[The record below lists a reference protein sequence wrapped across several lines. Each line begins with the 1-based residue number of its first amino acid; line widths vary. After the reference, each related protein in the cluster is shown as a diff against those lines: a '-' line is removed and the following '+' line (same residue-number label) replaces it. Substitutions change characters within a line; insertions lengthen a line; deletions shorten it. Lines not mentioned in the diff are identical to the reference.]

1 MPWLRVNLERL
12 HCVCGVKVWNREL
25 SPNFGNAILP
35 SLPLHSFPLPHPTLL
50 YIPLILSLPPSLSG
64 RPFKALTVMLPLQL
78 SVHLI
83 HCLITRAE
91 INQRFQA
98 IRFEVSESIADLQSD
113 RSLCAEQIG
122 VLLAGAVQ
130 YYPCNQGGVL
140 VTDRSRL
147 FMVGQYVQ
155 LRMFASSSTSKP
167 IIHTIE
173 VEVHG
178 Y

>member
-1 MPWLRVNLERL
+1 M
-12 HCVCGVKVWNREL
+12 CGVKVWNRKL
-25 SPNFGNAILP
+25 TPNFGNVILP
-35 SLPLHSFPLPHPTLL
+35 SLPFHSFPLSPILPPLS
-50 YIPLILSLPPSLSG
+50 IPLILSLPPSLSG
-64 RPFKALTVMLPLQL
+64 RPYKALPVMLLLQL

-83 HCLITRAE
+83 HCLITRTE
-91 INQRFQA
+91 TNQRFQA

-113 RSLCAEQIG
+113 RSLCAQQIG
-122 VLLAGAVQ
+122 VLPAGAVQ

-140 VTDRSRL
+140 VTDRSRW

-155 LRMFASSSTSKP
+155 LRMFKSPSTDRP
-167 IIHTIE
+167 FIHTIE